1 MKLRFYQA
9 LKIVIVKE
17 KLRSASP
24 KDLWYL
30 CFVASSINIMNYHA
44 FLSKST
50 RIHNVTYVS
59 VVKVFAKEHAV
70 GLTGGVHSDSK
81 KEVNYFKNYISCF
94 VILTTTKMQ

>member
-24 KDLWYL
+24 KDLRYL
-30 CFVASSINIMNYHA
+30 CVVASSINITNYHA
-44 FLSKST
+44 FPSKST
-50 RIHNVTYVS
+50 IIHNATSVS
-59 VVKVFAKEHAV
+59 VAKVFAREHAI